1 VIRAVRAARRLPV
14 VMGCLVMVACG
25 ASQPRTPGV
34 RQWTNDIVFN
44 ITTDPVPPRAREN
57 TIYTVEARDKSSGQ
71 PIEGADGRIYAGTKD
86 GAKTYDGLIPG
97 LKPGTYTAKIRFVT
111 AGDWSVGLQFRRDTM
126 KTNEIEETQ
135 TWNQEVQA
143 AAGESVR

>member
-1 VIRAVRAARRLPV
+1 MRAARAARRLPV
-14 VMGCLVMVACG
+14 VMACLVLAACG

-44 ITTDPVPPRAREN
+44 ITTDPVPPRARES

-97 LKPGTYTAKIRFVT
+97 LKPGTYTAKIRFKT

-143 AAGESVR
+143 ATGEAVR